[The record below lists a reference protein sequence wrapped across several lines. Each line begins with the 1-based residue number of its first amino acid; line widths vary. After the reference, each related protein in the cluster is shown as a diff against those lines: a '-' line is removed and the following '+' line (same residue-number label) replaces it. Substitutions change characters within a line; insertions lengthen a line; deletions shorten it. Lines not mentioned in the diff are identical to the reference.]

1 MTNIHPTALVS
12 PKAKIGKGTKIGA
25 YSIVGDDVSLG
36 ENCDIQEH
44 VVLRGNTTL
53 GNQVVVFPFAV
64 IGGEPQHLKYNGE
77 KSEVIIGDRT
87 VLREYTTVHRGTA
100 VGISKTV
107 VGPDCLIMAYT
118 HIAHDCVLGKKVILA
133 SSIQLA
139 GHVEI
144 GDHVTIGGAS
154 AIAQFCRVGSH
165 CYIGGGS
172 IIRKDVAPFLLG
184 KGSTFEV
191 QGINSIG
198 LSKQGVSDEAILK
211 LKKLYKIIFIQKMTL
226 SKAIEKAKTEL
237 AGVAEASYFLDF
249 IESSKVGFVR

>member
-12 PKAKIGKGTKIGA
+12 PDAKIGKGTKIGA
-25 YSIVGDDVSLG
+25 YSIVGEEVILG

-44 VVLRGNTTL
+44 VVLRGKVTL
-53 GNQVVVFPFAV
+53 GNQVTVFPFAV
-64 IGGEPQHLKYNGE
+64 IGGEPQHLKYQGE
-77 KSEVIIGDRT
+77 KTEVIIGDRT

-100 VGISKTV
+100 VGINKTV

-118 HIAHDCVLGKKVILA
+118 HIAHDCILGKNVILA
-133 SSIQLA
+133 SNIQLA

-144 GDHVTIGGAS
+144 GDYVTIGGAS
-154 AIAQFCRVGSH
+154 AVAQFCRVGSY
-165 CYIGGGS
+165 CYLGGGS

-184 KGSTFEV
+184 KGSDFEV

-198 LSKQGVSDEAILK
+198 LSKHGVSDEVISS
-211 LKKLYKIIFIQKMTL
+211 LKKLYKIIFIQKITL
-226 SKAIEKAKTEL
+226 AEALKKAKTEL
-237 AGVAEASYFLDF
+237 EAISETKYFLEF